1 MRPAAS
7 ATVVADRLSRPLNPP
22 REDAL
27 RREPSASYERAAAAP
42 AAPPAE
48 QALVSAQ
55 LGRPARGENA
65 VVHRCVYGLPTVVRV
80 PPRLPDGTPFP
91 TLFWLTCPVARS
103 AVGRLEAEGEM
114 RGMNDRLAEDPD
126 LAAEYRAAHDRY
138 IALRDRLGGPLEGDP
153 GAGGMPDRVK
163 CLHAHEA
170 HHLATGDNPMGRR
183 THDLITPMPCP
194 GPCVPEDLVADAYGG
209 PPPPQALDGAWEEAA
224 PPHQRP
230 NRPAGADG

>member
-1 MRPAAS
+1 MS
-7 ATVVADRLSRPLNPP
+7 SRA

-27 RREPSASYERAAAAP
+27 RSDPDASYEQAAG
-42 AAPPAE
+42 APPVDARE
-48 QALVSAQ
+48 QAVISAQ

-114 RGMNDRLAEDPD
+114 RSLNDRLEQD
-126 LAAEYRAAHDRY
+126 LAFAADYRDAHDRY
-138 IALRDRLGGPLEGDP
+138 VALRDRLGDPLEGDP
-153 GAGGMPDRVK
+153 GAGGMPERVK
-163 CLHAHEA
+163 CLHVHEA
-170 HHLATGDNPMGRR
+170 HHLATGDNPVGRR
-183 THDLITPMPCP
+183 THERLTPMPCP
-194 GPCVPEDLVADAYGG
+194 GPCVPEDLVAAAYGEL
-209 PPPPQALDGAWEEAA
+209 PPPQAAEGAWEAAA

-230 NRPAGADG
+230 NRPDDGSVR